1 MLAAAA
7 IIGTQGQFSFFPVWC
22 FVVICVLA
30 QHMVTLVIC
39 AIVQHMVTLLKR
51 RYKFRRLVRSYRSD
65 LRNADDED
73 ASAVSK
79 WFMKQ
84 ACVYERNVK
93 CIFRAKYSSTEARI

>member
-30 QHMVTLVIC
+30 QHMVTL
-39 AIVQHMVTLLKR
+39 LKR
-51 RYKFRRLVRSYRSD
+51 RYRFRRLVSSYRSD

-79 WFMKQ
+79 WFMKH
-84 ACVYERNVK
+84 ACARVYT
-93 CIFRAKYSSTEARI
+93 SGT